1 MIKKAAD
8 LKTVYNENMRGG
20 NGTVEI
26 TNFATP
32 EELNNKGRLFANITL
47 KPGCGIGF
55 HMHENESELFY
66 VMKGEVIYNDNGT
79 ECALSAGD
87 VMVCPAG
94 TGHAIA
100 CKGEETAEVCAV
112 IVYA

>member
-1 MIKKAAD
+1 MIRKAAD
-8 LKTVYNENMRGG
+8 CKKVYNEKMRGG

-47 KPGCGIGF
+47 KPGCGIGY
-55 HMHENESELFY
+55 HVHEAESELFY
-66 VMKGEVIYNDNGT
+66 VMKGEVTYNDNGT
-79 ECALSAGD
+79 ECVCTAGD

-94 TGHAIA
+94 SGHAIA
-100 CKGEETAEVCAV
+100 CKGEKDAEVCAV

>member
-1 MIKKAAD
+1 MIKKAASFQ
-8 LKTVYNENMRGG
+8 KMYNENMRGG

-26 TNFATP
+26 TSFATP

-47 KPGCGIGF
+47 NPGCGIGF

-66 VMKGEVIYNDNGT
+66 VMKGEVVYNDNGT
-79 ECALSAGD
+79 ECVCSAGD

-94 TGHAIA
+94 TGHAISNN
-100 CKGEETAEVCAV
+100 GTEDAEVIAV
-112 IVYA
+112 IVYE